1 MGHHHNHDHSKDM
14 PSNRLGW
21 AFVLNF
27 VFTIIEFIGGFL
39 TNSTA
44 ILADA
49 VHDLGDSLSLGL
61 AWVLNKLG
69 KKQANQ
75 HFTYGYKRLNL
86 AGAFINAVVLIAGS
100 AWVLVEA
107 IPRLWNPQ
115 MPIADGMIALAV
127 VGITVNGF
135 AAYKLSEGKTLNERV
150 INWHLLEDV
159 LGWVAVL
166 IVGIVFIQAT
176 PDKKTYKQV
185 ADALLELP
193 HVADLHH
200 LHFWSLDGE
209 EHVLTVH
216 LVLSKNLDIEA
227 RSDLKQR
234 IDDVLAP
241 YALSHTTVELEDPD
255 EACRDNCG
263 CYLPYLWLKEGHS
276 VWLLIPAAIS
286 LALFAYL
293 LTLHPAESGRVYAA
307 YGGIYVL
314 TAIVWLRIVDKSP
327 LLGILVYGWR

>member
-21 AFVLNF
+21 AFLLNF

-61 AWVLNKLG
+61 AWILNKLG

-115 MPIADGMIALAV
+115 MPVADGMIALAV

-166 IVGIVFIQAT
+166 IVGIVLLFVDWPILDPLLSIGFTMFILVNVLRNLWATLKLFIQAT
-176 PDKKTYKQV
+176 PDKETYRQV
-185 ADALLELP
+185 ADTLLELP

-216 LVLSKNLDIEA
+216 LVL
-227 RSDLKQR
+227 
-234 IDDVLAP
+234 
-241 YALSHTTVELEDPD
+241 T
-255 EACRDNCG
+255 
-263 CYLPYLWLKEGHS
+263 
-276 VWLLIPAAIS
+276 
-286 LALFAYL
+286 
-293 LTLHPAESGRVYAA
+293 
-307 YGGIYVL
+307 
-314 TAIVWLRIVDKSP
+314 
-327 LLGILVYGWR
+327 

>member
-14 PSNRLGW
+14 PSKRLGW

-61 AWVLNKLG
+61 AWILNKLG

-115 MPIADGMIALAV
+115 MPVADGMIALAV

-159 LGWVAVL
+159 FGWVAVL
-166 IVGIVFIQAT
+166 IVGIVLLFVDWPILDPILSIGFTLFILVNVLRNLWATLKLFIQAT

-255 EACRDNCG
+255 EACRDN
-263 CYLPYLWLKEGHS
+263 
-276 VWLLIPAAIS
+276 
-286 LALFAYL
+286 
-293 LTLHPAESGRVYAA
+293 
-307 YGGIYVL
+307 
-314 TAIVWLRIVDKSP
+314 
-327 LLGILVYGWR
+327 

>member
-21 AFVLNF
+21 AFLLNF

-61 AWVLNKLG
+61 AWILNKLG

-107 IPRLWNPQ
+107 IPILWNPQ

-159 LGWVAVL
+159 LGWVTVL
-166 IVGIVFIQAT
+166 IVGIVLLFVDWPILDPLLSIGFTLFILVNVLRNLWATLKLFIQAT
-176 PDKKTYKQV
+176 PDKETYRQV
-185 ADALLELP
+185 ADTLLELP

-216 LVLSKNLDIEA
+216 LVLTKNLDIEA

-234 IDDVLAP
+234 IDNVLAP

-255 EACRDNCG
+255 EACRDN
-263 CYLPYLWLKEGHS
+263 
-276 VWLLIPAAIS
+276 
-286 LALFAYL
+286 
-293 LTLHPAESGRVYAA
+293 
-307 YGGIYVL
+307 
-314 TAIVWLRIVDKSP
+314 
-327 LLGILVYGWR
+327 

>member
-21 AFVLNF
+21 AFLLNF

-61 AWVLNKLG
+61 AWILNKLG

-115 MPIADGMIALAV
+115 MPVADGMIALAV

-166 IVGIVFIQAT
+166 IVGIVLLFVDCPILDPLLSIGFTLFILVNVLRNLWATLKLFIQAT
-176 PDKKTYKQV
+176 PDKETYRQV
-185 ADALLELP
+185 ADTLLELP

-255 EACRDNCG
+255 EACRDN
-263 CYLPYLWLKEGHS
+263 
-276 VWLLIPAAIS
+276 
-286 LALFAYL
+286 
-293 LTLHPAESGRVYAA
+293 
-307 YGGIYVL
+307 
-314 TAIVWLRIVDKSP
+314 
-327 LLGILVYGWR
+327 

>member
-21 AFVLNF
+21 AFLLNF

-61 AWVLNKLG
+61 AWILNKLG

-115 MPIADGMIALAV
+115 MPVADGMIALAV

-159 LGWVAVL
+159 FGWVAVL
-166 IVGIVFIQAT
+166 IVGIVLLFVDWPILDPILSIGFTLFILVNVLRNLWATLKLFIQAT

-255 EACRDNCG
+255 EACRDN
-263 CYLPYLWLKEGHS
+263 
-276 VWLLIPAAIS
+276 
-286 LALFAYL
+286 
-293 LTLHPAESGRVYAA
+293 
-307 YGGIYVL
+307 
-314 TAIVWLRIVDKSP
+314 
-327 LLGILVYGWR
+327 

>member
-21 AFVLNF
+21 AFLLNF

-61 AWVLNKLG
+61 AWILNKLG

-86 AGAFINAVVLIAGS
+86 AGAFINVVVLIAGS

-115 MPIADGMIALAV
+115 MPVADGMIALAV

-166 IVGIVFIQAT
+166 IVGIVLLFVDWPILDPLLSIGFTLFILVNVLRNLWATLKLFIQAT
-176 PDKKTYKQV
+176 PDKETYRQV
-185 ADALLELP
+185 ADTLLELP

-255 EACRDNCG
+255 EACRDN
-263 CYLPYLWLKEGHS
+263 
-276 VWLLIPAAIS
+276 
-286 LALFAYL
+286 
-293 LTLHPAESGRVYAA
+293 
-307 YGGIYVL
+307 
-314 TAIVWLRIVDKSP
+314 
-327 LLGILVYGWR
+327 

>member
-21 AFVLNF
+21 AFLLNF

-61 AWVLNKLG
+61 AWILNKLG

-100 AWVLVEA
+100 AWVLAEA

-115 MPIADGMIALAV
+115 MPVADGMIALAV

-166 IVGIVFIQAT
+166 IVGIVLLFVDWPILDPLLSIGFTLFILVNVLRNLWATLKLFIQAT
-176 PDKKTYKQV
+176 PDKETYRQV
-185 ADALLELP
+185 ADTLLELP

-255 EACRDNCG
+255 EACRDN
-263 CYLPYLWLKEGHS
+263 
-276 VWLLIPAAIS
+276 
-286 LALFAYL
+286 
-293 LTLHPAESGRVYAA
+293 
-307 YGGIYVL
+307 
-314 TAIVWLRIVDKSP
+314 
-327 LLGILVYGWR
+327 

>member
-61 AWVLNKLG
+61 AWILNKLG

-166 IVGIVFIQAT
+166 IVGIVLLFVDWPILDPILSIGFTLFILVNVLRNLGATLKLFIQAT

-255 EACRDNCG
+255 ETCRDN
-263 CYLPYLWLKEGHS
+263 
-276 VWLLIPAAIS
+276 
-286 LALFAYL
+286 
-293 LTLHPAESGRVYAA
+293 
-307 YGGIYVL
+307 
-314 TAIVWLRIVDKSP
+314 
-327 LLGILVYGWR
+327 

>member
-166 IVGIVFIQAT
+166 IVGIVLLFVDWPILDPILSIGFTLFILVNVLRNLWATLKLFIQAT
-176 PDKKTYKQV
+176 PDKETYRQV
-185 ADALLELP
+185 ADTLLELP

-216 LVLSKNLDIEA
+216 LVLTENLDIEA
-227 RSDLKQR
+227 RSNLKQR

-255 EACRDNCG
+255 EACRDN
-263 CYLPYLWLKEGHS
+263 
-276 VWLLIPAAIS
+276 
-286 LALFAYL
+286 
-293 LTLHPAESGRVYAA
+293 
-307 YGGIYVL
+307 
-314 TAIVWLRIVDKSP
+314 
-327 LLGILVYGWR
+327 

>member
-166 IVGIVFIQAT
+166 IVGIVLLFVDWPILDPILSIGFTLFILVNVLRNLWATLKLFIQAT

-193 HVADLHH
+193 
-200 LHFWSLDGE
+200 
-209 EHVLTVH
+209 
-216 LVLSKNLDIEA
+216 
-227 RSDLKQR
+227 
-234 IDDVLAP
+234 
-241 YALSHTTVELEDPD
+241 
-255 EACRDNCG
+255 
-263 CYLPYLWLKEGHS
+263 
-276 VWLLIPAAIS
+276 
-286 LALFAYL
+286 
-293 LTLHPAESGRVYAA
+293 
-307 YGGIYVL
+307 
-314 TAIVWLRIVDKSP
+314 
-327 LLGILVYGWR
+327 

>member
-61 AWVLNKLG
+61 AWILNKLG

-166 IVGIVFIQAT
+166 IVGIVLLFVDWPILDPILSIGFTLFILVNVLRNLWATLKLFIQAT
-176 PDKKTYKQV
+176 PDKETYRQV
-185 ADALLELP
+185 ADTLLELP

-216 LVLSKNLDIEA
+216 LVLTENLDIEA
-227 RSDLKQR
+227 RSNLKQR

-255 EACRDNCG
+255 EACRDN
-263 CYLPYLWLKEGHS
+263 
-276 VWLLIPAAIS
+276 
-286 LALFAYL
+286 
-293 LTLHPAESGRVYAA
+293 
-307 YGGIYVL
+307 
-314 TAIVWLRIVDKSP
+314 
-327 LLGILVYGWR
+327 

>member
-166 IVGIVFIQAT
+166 IVGIVLLFVDWPILDPILSIGFTLFILVNVLRNLWATLKLFIQAT

-255 EACRDNCG
+255 EACRDN
-263 CYLPYLWLKEGHS
+263 
-276 VWLLIPAAIS
+276 
-286 LALFAYL
+286 
-293 LTLHPAESGRVYAA
+293 
-307 YGGIYVL
+307 
-314 TAIVWLRIVDKSP
+314 
-327 LLGILVYGWR
+327 

>member
-159 LGWVAVL
+159 LGWVTVL
-166 IVGIVFIQAT
+166 IVGIVLLFVDWPILDPILSIGFTLFILVNVLRNLWATLKLFIQAT

-216 LVLSKNLDIEA
+216 LVLTENLDIEA
-227 RSDLKQR
+227 RSNLKQR

-255 EACRDNCG
+255 EACRDN
-263 CYLPYLWLKEGHS
+263 
-276 VWLLIPAAIS
+276 
-286 LALFAYL
+286 
-293 LTLHPAESGRVYAA
+293 
-307 YGGIYVL
+307 
-314 TAIVWLRIVDKSP
+314 
-327 LLGILVYGWR
+327 

>member
-107 IPRLWNPQ
+107 IPRLWNQQ
-115 MPIADGMIALAV
+115 MPVADGMIALAV
-127 VGITVNGF
+127 LGIVVNGF

-166 IVGIVFIQAT
+166 IVGIALLFVDWPILDPLLSIGFTMFILVNVLRNLWATLKLFIQAT
-176 PDKKTYKQV
+176 PDKDTYRQV

-193 HVADLHH
+193 HIADLHH

-255 EACRDNCG
+255 EACRDN
-263 CYLPYLWLKEGHS
+263 
-276 VWLLIPAAIS
+276 
-286 LALFAYL
+286 
-293 LTLHPAESGRVYAA
+293 
-307 YGGIYVL
+307 
-314 TAIVWLRIVDKSP
+314 
-327 LLGILVYGWR
+327 

>member
-1 MGHHHNHDHSKDM
+1 MGHHHGHDHSKDM

-61 AWVLNKLG
+61 AWILNKLG

-107 IPRLWNPQ
+107 IPRLWDPQ
-115 MPIADGMIALAV
+115 MPVADGMIALAV
-127 VGITVNGF
+127 VGIAVNGF

-166 IVGIVFIQAT
+166 IVGVVLLFVDWPILDPILSIGFTMFILVNVLRNLWATLKLFIQAT
-176 PDKKTYKQV
+176 PDKETYKQV
-185 ADALLELP
+185 ANALLELP
-193 HVADLHH
+193 HIADLHH

-216 LVLSKNLDIEA
+216 LVLSKNLGVEC
-227 RSDLKQR
+227 RSELKQR
-234 IDDVLAP
+234 IDKVLAP

-255 EACRDNCG
+255 EACRD
-263 CYLPYLWLKEGHS
+263 
-276 VWLLIPAAIS
+276 
-286 LALFAYL
+286 
-293 LTLHPAESGRVYAA
+293 
-307 YGGIYVL
+307 
-314 TAIVWLRIVDKSP
+314 D
-327 LLGILVYGWR
+327 

>member
-21 AFVLNF
+21 AFLLNF

-115 MPIADGMIALAV
+115 MPVADGMIALAV

-166 IVGIVFIQAT
+166 IVGIVLLFVDWPILDPILSIGFTLFILVNVLRNLWATLKLFIQAT
-176 PDKKTYKQV
+176 PDKETYRQV
-185 ADALLELP
+185 ADTLLELP

-216 LVLSKNLDIEA
+216 LVLTENLDIEA
-227 RSDLKQR
+227 RSNLKQR

-255 EACRDNCG
+255 EACRDN
-263 CYLPYLWLKEGHS
+263 
-276 VWLLIPAAIS
+276 
-286 LALFAYL
+286 
-293 LTLHPAESGRVYAA
+293 
-307 YGGIYVL
+307 
-314 TAIVWLRIVDKSP
+314 
-327 LLGILVYGWR
+327 

>member
-61 AWVLNKLG
+61 AWILNKLG

-115 MPIADGMIALAV
+115 MPVADGMIALAV

-159 LGWVAVL
+159 FGWVAVL
-166 IVGIVFIQAT
+166 IVGIVLLFVDWPILDPILSIGFTLFILVNVLRNLWATLKLFIQAT

-255 EACRDNCG
+255 EACRDN
-263 CYLPYLWLKEGHS
+263 
-276 VWLLIPAAIS
+276 
-286 LALFAYL
+286 
-293 LTLHPAESGRVYAA
+293 
-307 YGGIYVL
+307 
-314 TAIVWLRIVDKSP
+314 
-327 LLGILVYGWR
+327 

>member
-21 AFVLNF
+21 AFLLNF

-61 AWVLNKLG
+61 AWILNKLG

-115 MPIADGMIALAV
+115 MPVADGMIALAV

-166 IVGIVFIQAT
+166 IVGIVLLFVDWPILDPLLSIGFTMFILVNVLRNLWATLKLFIQAT
-176 PDKKTYKQV
+176 PDKETYRQV
-185 ADALLELP
+185 ADTLLELP

-216 LVLSKNLDIEA
+216 LVLTENLDIEA
-227 RSDLKQR
+227 RRNLKQR

-255 EACRDNCG
+255 EACRDN
-263 CYLPYLWLKEGHS
+263 
-276 VWLLIPAAIS
+276 
-286 LALFAYL
+286 
-293 LTLHPAESGRVYAA
+293 
-307 YGGIYVL
+307 
-314 TAIVWLRIVDKSP
+314 
-327 LLGILVYGWR
+327 

>member
-21 AFVLNF
+21 AFLLNF

-159 LGWVAVL
+159 LGWVTVL
-166 IVGIVFIQAT
+166 IVGIVLLFVDWPILDPLLSIGFTLFILVNVLRNLWATLKLFIQAT
-176 PDKKTYKQV
+176 PDKETYRQV
-185 ADALLELP
+185 ADTLLELP

-216 LVLSKNLDIEA
+216 LVLTKNLDIEA

-234 IDDVLAP
+234 IDNVLAP

-255 EACRDNCG
+255 EACRDN
-263 CYLPYLWLKEGHS
+263 
-276 VWLLIPAAIS
+276 
-286 LALFAYL
+286 
-293 LTLHPAESGRVYAA
+293 
-307 YGGIYVL
+307 
-314 TAIVWLRIVDKSP
+314 
-327 LLGILVYGWR
+327 

>member
-21 AFVLNF
+21 AFLLNF

-61 AWVLNKLG
+61 AWILNKLG

-115 MPIADGMIALAV
+115 MPVADGMIALAV

-166 IVGIVFIQAT
+166 IVGIVLLFVDWPILDPLLSIGFTLFILVNVLRNLWATLKLFIQAT
-176 PDKKTYKQV
+176 PDKETYRQV
-185 ADALLELP
+185 ADTLLELP

-241 YALSHTTVELEDPD
+241 YALSHTTVELEDPN
-255 EACRDNCG
+255 EACRDN
-263 CYLPYLWLKEGHS
+263 
-276 VWLLIPAAIS
+276 
-286 LALFAYL
+286 
-293 LTLHPAESGRVYAA
+293 
-307 YGGIYVL
+307 
-314 TAIVWLRIVDKSP
+314 
-327 LLGILVYGWR
+327 

>member
-21 AFVLNF
+21 AFLLNF

-61 AWVLNKLG
+61 AWILNKLG

-115 MPIADGMIALAV
+115 MPVADGMIALAV

-166 IVGIVFIQAT
+166 IVGIVLLFVDWPILDPLLSIGFTMFVLVNVLRNLWATLKLFIQAT
-176 PDKKTYKQV
+176 PDKETYRQV
-185 ADALLELP
+185 ADTLLELP

-255 EACRDNCG
+255 EACRDN
-263 CYLPYLWLKEGHS
+263 
-276 VWLLIPAAIS
+276 
-286 LALFAYL
+286 
-293 LTLHPAESGRVYAA
+293 
-307 YGGIYVL
+307 
-314 TAIVWLRIVDKSP
+314 
-327 LLGILVYGWR
+327 

>member
-21 AFVLNF
+21 AFLLNF

-61 AWVLNKLG
+61 AWILNKLG

-115 MPIADGMIALAV
+115 MPVADGMIALAV

-159 LGWVAVL
+159 LGWVTVL
-166 IVGIVFIQAT
+166 IVGIVLLFVDWPILDPLLSIGFTLFILVNVLRNLWATLKLFIQAT
-176 PDKKTYKQV
+176 PDKETYRQV
-185 ADALLELP
+185 ADTLLELP

-216 LVLSKNLDIEA
+216 LVLTKNLDIEA

-234 IDDVLAP
+234 IDNVLAP

-255 EACRDNCG
+255 EACRDN
-263 CYLPYLWLKEGHS
+263 
-276 VWLLIPAAIS
+276 
-286 LALFAYL
+286 
-293 LTLHPAESGRVYAA
+293 
-307 YGGIYVL
+307 
-314 TAIVWLRIVDKSP
+314 
-327 LLGILVYGWR
+327 